1 MTLNGNLGC
10 SFCQGHL
17 NLFILIYTASE
28 KSLVDSMLRQQI
40 FIVLT
45 LICYLCLAAN
55 EYAFIYRV
63 SPVTTLETITLPG
76 MLKKKNLVRELK
88 FN

>member
-1 MTLNGNLGC
+1 
-10 SFCQGHL
+10 
-17 NLFILIYTASE
+17 
-28 KSLVDSMLRQQI
+28 MLRQQI

-76 MLKKKNLVRELK
+76 MLKKKKPGEGAK
-88 FN
+88 I